1 MLCIAFTSS
10 NHYVMTYN
18 TNDFVKLLDATI
30 KTHKK
35 NHWLEMEKPVK
46 PKNRGGLGFR
56 DLHAF
61 NIVMLAREG

>member
-1 MLCIAFTSS
+1 
-10 NHYVMTYN
+10 MTYN